1 MFGST
6 GNGHFIFA
14 DNTTDIV
21 IADNKAFIA
30 VAHAQELAYLAVF
43 ACVSTD
49 NAADIGSL
57 RRVHSGPVG
66 RTGDD
71 AHIFTGNAAKELRIS
86 CNFRATL

>member
-1 MFGST
+1 MFVST

-30 VAHAQELAYLAVF
+30 VAHAQKLAYLAVF
-43 ACVSTD
+43 ACVSAD

-57 RRVHSGPVG
+57 RSIHSGPVG
-66 RTGDD
+66 RIGNN
-71 AHIFTGNAAKELRIS
+71 AHIFTGNAAEELRVS
-86 CNFRATL
+86 GNFRIAL